1 MGRVWLNST
10 QTFRR
15 NYDSLNPQGAV
26 HLMTESDRHAD
37 RKLHTELEC
46 RERWCRQ
53 SALYVPETAA
63 FLGSWP
69 LPPSSKHITPTSAA
83 TIPWNNGITSFQ
95 SLTFFLSSGFDLL
108 VSLLEGLL
116 CLLTHRGPR
125 IIQYNLLIP
134 RSFYHISRVPFA
146 T

>member
-1 MGRVWLNST
+1 M
-10 QTFRR
+10 
-15 NYDSLNPQGAV
+15 
-26 HLMTESDRHAD
+26 
-37 RKLHTELEC
+37 
-46 RERWCRQ
+46 
-53 SALYVPETAA
+53 PETAA

-116 CLLTHRGPR
+116 
-125 IIQYNLLIP
+125 
-134 RSFYHISRVPFA
+134 
-146 T
+146 